1 MTESERG
8 GGAVSVPMAIAMFAM
23 ILVIGL
29 ALDGVRAAQGLARAD
44 AVAEEAAR
52 AAGQALDPVTLSSGV
67 ATVDPVAAQ
76 TAAQA
81 YIAAAG
87 ATGTAT
93 ITAPDRIHVEVV
105 LTRPTLLLGLIGRD
119 QLRSNGSADAV
130 LVPVLPVG
138 GAP

>member
-8 GGAVSVPMAIAMFAM
+8 GGAVSVPMAIAMLAM
-23 ILVIGL
+23 ILMIGL

-52 AAGQALDPVTLSSGV
+52 AAGQALDPAALFRGV
-67 ATVDPVAAQ
+67 AVVDPVAAQ
-76 TAAQA
+76 TAAQT

-87 ATGTAT
+87 ASGVAT
-93 ITAPDRIHVEVV
+93 ITASGRIHVEVV
-105 LTRPTLLLGLIGRD
+105 LTRPTLILGLIGRD
-119 QLRSNGSADAV
+119 QLQSHGSADAV